1 MKKRSFIITVT
12 AIGIGLIGL
21 MAMQAY
27 FIYDSYKL
35 KARLFDQTVESSLR
49 TVAEKVEKSEA
60 LNFIETRVTM
70 PVFPELP
77 KAKLKKKKVRKTVD
91 EIRITN
97 TPIPSPV
104 DPITLSDSVLN
115 GRLVFISPHDMSVAR
130 IKREELAKRM
140 KIKREKNDRF
150 IIRVGPDGI
159 VDTVKYKPR
168 PVPSFSHV
176 VTTVNTTAIRPE
188 VRVEKHVSVIADE
201 QPNEQDVLVQTW
213 LDSVSRFKKRVE
225 VFEKLAMEAGRRKL
239 SLINRVNPKLLDSLL
254 KEEFK
259 SAGININYYYS
270 IESGKDSTVFRSA
283 AYKQGNTTK
292 ENVYKASLFPKDV
305 LNAAGTLTVT
315 FPGKSD
321 FLMNK
326 MLVLITA
333 SSLIVLVIMT
343 CFGVTIL
350 SLLRQKKLSEMKS
363 DFINNMTHEFK
374 TPVATIMLAS
384 EALRDE
390 QMAADKTMV
399 SRYAGII
406 YDENLR
412 LSSYVERV
420 LNLAK
425 LEKSD
430 LKLEQKPVDM
440 HDLITA
446 VADSMNLQFKRKG
459 AQVSLDLEATSATII
474 GDELHLSN
482 VIYNLLD
489 NALKYSADDPQIIIS
504 TQNLGSLLVVRVNDN
519 GIGMTREQQSRV
531 FDQFYRAHTGNL
543 HNVKGFGLG
552 LNYVY
557 SIIKLLKGN
566 ITIKSEPQ
574 KGSTFELSFSLA

>member
-1 MKKRSFIITVT
+1 MKKRSFIITVI

-60 LNFIETRVTM
+60 LNFIGTRITM
-70 PVFPELP
+70 PAFPDLP
-77 KAKLKKKKVRKTVD
+77 KAKPKKKKVKKTVD

-97 TPIPSPV
+97 TAVPA
-104 DPITLSDSVLN
+104 DPITLNDSILN
-115 GRLVFISPHDMSVAR
+115 GRLFFVSPHNRSVTR
-130 IKREELAKRM
+130 IKREELARRI
-140 KIKREKNDRF
+140 KIKREKDDRF
-150 IIRVGPDGI
+150 IIRIGPDGI
-159 VDTVKYKPR
+159 VDTVKYKAR
-168 PVPSFSHV
+168 PVPALPQV
-176 VTTVNTTAIRPE
+176 VTVNAPAIRPE
-188 VRVEKHVSVIADE
+188 VRVEKHVTVVPDE

-213 LDSVSRFKKRVE
+213 LDSVSRFKKRIE
-225 VFEKLAMEAGRRKL
+225 VFEKLALEADRSKL

-254 KEEFK
+254 KGEFK
-259 SAGININYYYS
+259 SAGINIDYYYS

-283 AYKQGNTTK
+283 AYKQGITVK

-305 LNAAGTLTVT
+305 LNATGTLTVT

-440 HDLITA
+440 HDLISA

-459 AQVSLDLEATSATII
+459 ARVTINLEATSTTII

-489 NALKYSADDPQIIIS
+489 NALKYSEDDPQITIS
-504 TQNLGSLLVVRVNDN
+504 TQNLGSLLIMKVDDN

-566 ITIKSEPQ
+566 ITVKSEPQ
-574 KGSTFELSFSLA
+574 KGSSFELSFSLA